1 LYGRAARYIKISV
14 PKGSYVSIYELM
26 VHPATEE
33 DKANKPDQ
41 ESKINLAL
49 HKTVTATA
57 HEGAYVAANAVDGD
71 AETRWGSLPSGQAWL
86 QVDLGE
92 VTHFEEL
99 TLILESAWVPYRI
112 EISNDGQS
120 YQTVYQGAKDELFV
134 TLTDLDADARYVRL
148 WREGENWFS
157 IIELELYK

>member
-1 LYGRAARYIKISV
+1 
-14 PKGSYVSIYELM
+14 M

-71 AETRWGSLPSGQAWL
+71 AETRWGSLPSGEGWL
-86 QVDLGE
+86 EVDLESVRSVSGME
-92 VTHFEEL
+92 
-99 TLILESAWVPYRI
+99 IYLESAWVPYRI
-112 EISNDGQS
+112 EYSVDGETYETLRTCQ
-120 YQTVYQGAKDELFV
+120 KDELIV
-134 TLTDLDADARYVRL
+134 LLENLDIEARYIRL
-148 WREGENWFS
+148 TRDGSNWFS
-157 IIELELYK
+157 VYEVIVYGE